1 MWTSGK
7 ASHIGPFTVK
17 PWLTD
22 RSACDAHMLLI
33 EAAGQRSL
41 YSGDF
46 PWHDRNPGFNRR
58 TTFDFRR

>member
-7 ASHIGPFTVK
+7 ARHNGPFTVK

-22 RSACDAHMLLI
+22 HSACDAPMLLI
-33 EAAGQRSL
+33 EAAGQRIF

-46 PWHDRNPGFNRR
+46 RWHDRNPGFGRR
-58 TTFDFRR
+58 TTFHFRR